1 MSDKATNLLVSM
13 SVTVLSTSFISRNS
27 LSSGA
32 VKVLSLPLTS
42 SATSP
47 FNAEPVRVPSVLYL
61 RVTSPRPS
69 ETSLNIAMRLSAS
82 IVVDNMSAFMVSSFI
97 IEPKSMAST
106 PEIIEAMSLPSPSD

>member
-1 MSDKATNLLVSM
+1 M
-13 SVTVLSTSFISRNS
+13 
-27 LSSGA
+27 
-32 VKVLSLPLTS
+32 LSLPLTS

-82 IVVDNMSAFMVSSFI
+82 IVVDNTSAFMVSSFI
-97 IEPKSMAST
+97 MELKSMAST